1 MVHLHQITSGWLT
14 GRAAK
19 PNPATPVGWMAAF
32 ALLERAAGEE
42 SPGSTGLGCRVT
54 PGGGNPRESAT
65 ETNRLP
71 KPTRRRQV
79 RVKRCGK
86 SAPRSWQQGLAR
98 QTPPGA
104 KPNRGGTISSDIR
117 AFSGLSPGLVARS
130 LWQHK
135 LQMNGHPAWATM
147 WTEPGL

>member
-1 MVHLHQITSGWLT
+1 MVQFGAITRDWLT
-14 GRAAK
+14 GRPFA
-19 PNPATPVGWMAAF
+19 PNRAQPVGWMAAF
-32 ALLERAAGEE
+32 ARLERAAGEE

-65 ETNRLP
+65 ETNRPP
-71 KPTRRRQV
+71 KPTRRRRV

-86 SAPRSWQQGLAR
+86 SAPRPWQQGLAR

-104 KPNRGGTISSDIR
+104 KPNRGGMISSDIG
-117 AFSGLSPGLVARS
+117 AFSGPSPGLVARS

-135 LQMNGHPAWATM
+135 LQMNGHPPWETM